1 MEKTPRKLSSINIKR
16 PRELSLRLSVP
27 LNILVSVSE
36 NMQLH
41 CWSFEKKVGKKVRTL
56 HNVSPEL
63 KGIHEKIDK
72 EILDR
77 FDYPTNFQGGIKG
90 GSLKSNALPHSG
102 KRNIGNFD
110 LKNFFPSVKP
120 SHIYKVLVSLGSS
133 PDVARLITRLVTAD
147 SCLPQGFITSP
158 KVAGLV
164 LLKMNKRLEKLF
176 ASHGARH
183 TFWIDDLTVSASFPI
198 EKLKPII
205 KKIAEQEGFIIHK
218 DENTPTYHNERQ
230 MVTGAVVNTKPSVP
244 KEKRMATEKTVY
256 LCEKQGI
263 RAYWREYIKPTLGL
277 QKFTESTRGKI
288 SSMIAID
295 PKYRSLAVRWEYLV
309 KVNGLK

>member
-1 MEKTPRKLSSINIKR
+1 MKKTPRKLSNISIKR
-16 PRELSLRLSVP
+16 PKELSLRLGIP
-27 LNILVSVSE
+27 LDVLVSVSE

-63 KGIHEKIDK
+63 KGIQEKIDA

-77 FDYPTNFQGGIKG
+77 FDYPESFQGGIKG
-90 GSLKSNALPHSG
+90 RSLRSNALPHSR
-102 KRNIGNFD
+102 KRNVGNFD

-120 SHIYKVLVSLGSS
+120 SFVYKALVSLGSS

-147 SCLPQGFITSP
+147 NCLPQGFLTSS
-158 KVAGLV
+158 KIAVLV
-164 LLKMNKRLEKLF
+164 LLKMDKRLEKLF
-176 ASHGARH
+176 SSYGARH

-198 EKLKPII
+198 EKLKPTI
-205 KKIAEQEGFIIHK
+205 KKIAQQEGFIVHK
-218 DENTPTYHNERQ
+218 DEDSPTYNNKRQ

-244 KEKRMATEKTVY
+244 REKRVAIEKILY
-256 LCEKQGI
+256 LCEKKGI
-263 RAYWREYIKPTLGL
+263 RNYWREHIKPDLGL
-277 QKFTESTRGKI
+277 QKFVESTRGKI

-295 PKYRSLAVRWEYLV
+295 PKHKSLATRWEALA
-309 KVNGLK
+309 KISGL